1 MIALRSTVT
10 VSQNVCFY
18 ICPTAR
24 QSAAA
29 AEVAAA
35 EVAAADSV
43 SPPPNKFHTAPLE
56 TTV

>member
-1 MIALRSTVT
+1 MIALHSTVT
-10 VSQNVCFY
+10 VSQNACFY

-29 AEVAAA
+29 AAVEVA
-35 EVAAADSV
+35 AAADSV
-43 SPPPNKFHTAPLE
+43 SLPPNKFHTAPLE

>member
-1 MIALRSTVT
+1 MIALHSTVT
-10 VSQNVCFY
+10 VSQNACFY

-35 EVAAADSV
+35 DYV
-43 SPPPNKFHTAPLE
+43 SLPPNKFHTAPLE